1 MTGVICTLCSGAGVP
16 VSWEQEQPRGQAEP
30 KQAPPVPLG
39 GGVIV
44 NLHVQVQVSPYP
56 GNRSGQEVRQS
67 RSKLL
72 QSLRVEVDELRQDIL
87 KKKTG
92 TPTPSFQH
100 LVRFTRKKMF
110 DNIFFLGR
118 TYLK

>member
-1 MTGVICTLCSGAGVP
+1 
-16 VSWEQEQPRGQAEP
+16 
-30 KQAPPVPLG
+30 
-39 GGVIV
+39 VIV
-44 NLHVQVQVSPYP
+44 HLHVQVQVSPYP

-100 LVRFTRKKMF
+100 LLRFTRKKIF
-110 DNIFFLGR
+110 DKVFVLLGTDLPEMLFIFWLFFQRSFDGVLIA
-118 TYLK
+118 YLFSCHIFKRVSVL